1 MATTISCVDKQ
12 QPFKATLAA
21 GGPPAIG
28 MGQPVTFTRHAA
40 SVSNLPSVVELCAD
54 GAQPDAVVGR
64 IPVSETSPGDI
75 HLIGSPGAPARLGG
89 AVKKGQ
95 ALVVKGGL
103 FEAGAAASG
112 NKAPFCAAV
121 DGASGD
127 TIATCPHTKVL

>member
-12 QPFKATLAA
+12 VPFKATLAA

-40 SVSNLPSVVELCAD
+40 SGSNLPSVVELCAD

-75 HLIGSPGAPARLGG
+75 HLVGSPGAPARRVG
-89 AVKKGQ
+89 AVTEGQTLVEKGS
-95 ALVVKGGL
+95 V
-103 FEAGAAASG
+103 FEAGAAASE